1 MNESR
6 KHQVSLRGASA
17 KEITR
22 DALLERVNQERELR
36 NYTRRANA
44 AALLI
49 QRVWRR
55 HHETQSVALQL
66 RQEWEVMMN
75 NRAGAATGM
84 QLSKE
89 ILRPFLFFINYLSVR
104 CGKIGA
110 RDRDCMINCFRIL
123 LDGITSKGRSKG
135 EMRSTNAINC
145 LHIGLCAVWMGI
157 NKDKNVGLVQVTT
170 RCTSELLPDGNCQRV
185 QDVALTSTAMRLS
198 VLLTDAK
205 SWNCIADDA
214 CKDANNAVKNL
225 VQFIGILCLT
235 THNTLASSTLA
246 CNTCTSFETQVS
258 IITMPQ
264 DFTGSYTSSLDSGK
278 FTEGL
283 DYASYIHVVILLA
296 DNLLASLENFG
307 RMTRN
312 TEELQAGNDTSAESV
327 FHMDET
333 TCGFSN
339 LFYMDLFKPIFQQW
353 HLKKLL
359 AFEKDASGS
368 GTDNLP
374 STNQQYSWNLW
385 GELEKSLFQ
394 QKKHIVNSKSL
405 YANAISGDISDGVSD
420 GRQKRFGKDTGYKW
434 ANVLQKITGKAPTEN
449 VFVDSINSSSN
460 FSQTEE
466 DPSDKWDIEPL
477 RRGPEGISRDIACL
491 LLLFCSTYSHLLL
504 ILDDIEFY
512 EKQHRAIVDS
522 AVRCLHLLYER
533 DCRSKFCHPS
543 LWLSPGKNNRMP
555 IAVAARTHEVSS
567 GADGTASSSMG
578 SVITTMPHVFP
589 FEERYKFYGG
599 DAF

>member
-110 RDRDCMINCFRIL
+110 GDRDCMINCFRIL

-145 LHIGLCAVWMGI
+145 LHIGLC
-157 NKDKNVGLVQVTT
+157 
-170 RCTSELLPDGNCQRV
+170 TSELLPDVNCQRV

-198 VLLTDAK
+198 VLLTDPK

-225 VQFIGILCLT
+225 VQFIGSKRSGLYNCIRKFICKLKAPVSRQESVSCQTDDRFLIVASAITLSLRPFHLKNMDTNDNGMLECAVEQYCVSLLTIPWLPQRLPAILVPALRHKSVLSPCLR
-235 THNTLASSTLA
+235 TLLGAD
-246 CNTCTSFETQVS
+246 Q
-258 IITMPQ
+258 TMA
-264 DFTGSYTSSLDSGK
+264 GSYTSSLDSGK

-283 DYASYIHVVILLA
+283 DYASYVHVVILLA

-359 AFEKDASGS
+359 ALRKM
-368 GTDNLP
+368 L
-374 STNQQYSWNLW
+374 
-385 GELEKSLFQ
+385 LEVALIIFHQ
-394 QKKHIVNSKSL
+394 
-405 YANAISGDISDGVSD
+405 
-420 GRQKRFGKDTGYKW
+420 
-434 ANVLQKITGKAPTEN
+434 P
-449 VFVDSINSSSN
+449 INSIHGSA
-460 FSQTEE
+460 
-466 DPSDKWDIEPL
+466 D
-477 RRGPEGISRDIACL
+477 CL
-491 LLLFCSTYSHLLL
+491 
-504 ILDDIEFY
+504 
-512 EKQHRAIVDS
+512 
-522 AVRCLHLLYER
+522 
-533 DCRSKFCHPS
+533 
-543 LWLSPGKNNRMP
+543 M
-555 IAVAARTHEVSS
+555 
-567 GADGTASSSMG
+567 
-578 SVITTMPHVFP
+578 
-589 FEERYKFYGG
+589 
-599 DAF
+599 